1 MIRYI
6 CRGLKVFCF
15 YLSVLSLCR
24 LVFCLWLQEYWGAG
38 TGAGELVTA
47 LWLGTRLSI
56 QTAGVLVLLTMVPA
70 GIVTA
75 FSRRLG
81 QGAERLLSWLVLS
94 VTSILFVASFP
105 YYRQFHSRFHQLL
118 FNAGNDDMYALLVSL
133 VQEFSLPLRLAG
145 ALLLGYGL
153 WRLMYV
159 MLGSFSAS
167 GADGRT
173 RRVMGL
179 SCREAAA
186 PGSFGGFLRF
196 RHGSWCRGVILAAVL
211 YVLGRLVI
219 FGGSWG
225 WETALE
231 WENVGVTNDAFMNEA
246 ILDDYQAIYRG
257 YRMNNRL
264 LACNGLNFTAEQIK
278 NLAAA
283 RAGLPPD
290 SDNLDDYLRRSAGGA
305 AIAKPKQIF
314 LLVSESYANW
324 PLLDK
329 YADLHIAEGM
339 RRLIA

>member
-38 TGAGELVTA
+38 TGAGELATA

-133 VQEFSLPLRLAG
+133 VQEFNLPLRLAG
-145 ALLLGYGL
+145 ALLLGYCL
-153 WRLMYV
+153 
-159 MLGSFSAS
+159 
-167 GADGRT
+167 
-173 RRVMGL
+173 
-179 SCREAAA
+179 
-186 PGSFGGFLRF
+186 
-196 RHGSWCRGVILAAVL
+196 
-211 YVLGRLVI
+211 
-219 FGGSWG
+219 
-225 WETALE
+225 
-231 WENVGVTNDAFMNEA
+231 
-246 ILDDYQAIYRG
+246 
-257 YRMNNRL
+257 
-264 LACNGLNFTAEQIK
+264 
-278 NLAAA
+278 
-283 RAGLPPD
+283 
-290 SDNLDDYLRRSAGGA
+290 
-305 AIAKPKQIF
+305 
-314 LLVSESYANW
+314 
-324 PLLDK
+324 
-329 YADLHIAEGM
+329 
-339 RRLIA
+339 